1 MRTKS
6 RLEEKGMDMTP
17 LIDCVFLLLIFFM
30 VTTVFSKVTGL
41 QVDLPK
47 AAESDM
53 PPQQDLNIV
62 ISRTGEMEL
71 NGIPVTMDELEERL
85 REAKELFRSRTLI
98 IKADRR
104 TLHGTVVDVMDAAK
118 AVGIDE
124 LAIATEPEEKEK
136 IASGETIGSR

>member
-1 MRTKS
+1 
-6 RLEEKGMDMTP
+6 MDMTP

-30 VTTVFSKVTGL
+30 VTTVFSTPQTL

-53 PPQQDLNIV
+53 PPEKDLNIV
-62 ISRTGEMEL
+62 ISKTGEMEL
-71 NGIPVTMDELEERL
+71 NGQPVTMDELESRL
-85 REAKELFRSRTLI
+85 REAKEMYRSKVLI

-104 TLHGTVVDVMDAAK
+104 CLHGTVVDVMDAAK

-124 LAIATEPEEKEK
+124 LAIATEQEER
-136 IASGETIGSR
+136 AGGT